1 MFSLCLIIGRSSPG
15 VAWYINGLLCP
26 ELYLRRNRRYT
37 FVIEGGNDPYNAR
50 FYHPFYITDDSHGG
64 YGKYTEEE
72 RQVSTVIYFNGQ
84 KLTIE
89 NYPIW

>member
-1 MFSLCLIIGRSSPG
+1 MLDVFPLSVGRSSPG

-72 RQVSTVIYFNGQ
+72 RQVSTDIYSGVQ
-84 KLTIE
+84 
-89 NYPIW
+89 